1 MAEGKKAIKMRKN
14 ENPSLYVSK
23 LTYWMITL
31 VHDNPLLPIFKN
43 PYKILESAGLKKGQE
58 VLEIGCGP
66 GFFTIPA
73 SEIVGESGKVY
84 AIDLNPF
91 MIERVK
97 KKIEEKDIKNVV
109 AIIGNA
115 SKTNLPDESVNLAF
129 IFGIRHV
136 FGGIENVIAETRRV
150 LKNNGT
156 LSIETV
162 RPAKSKLIEII
173 QKNGFTY
180 LEEKDRLLIFKAK

>member
-1 MAEGKKAIKMRKN
+1 MEKKKATKMRKN
-14 ENPSLYVSK
+14 ENPSLYMSK

-43 PYKILESAGLKKGQE
+43 PYKILESAGLKKEQK

-73 SEIVGESGKVY
+73 SEMVGESGKVY
-84 AIDLNPF
+84 AVDLNRF

-97 KKIEEKDIKNVV
+97 RKIEEKNVKNVV
-109 AIIGNA
+109 AIVGNA
-115 SKTNLPDESVNLAF
+115 SKTNLPDESVDLVF

-136 FGGIENVIAETRRV
+136 FGGIENVIVETRRV

-173 QKNGFTY
+173 QNNGFTY